1 MKNIGIVLAGGIGRR
16 FGGDRPKQYFEIC
29 GTEMIAYSIELFRA
43 AKTIDDFVVV
53 LNEEEFGARRIE
65 RQYGVRAVCGGDT
78 RNQSFKNALDYVA
91 ANFPD
96 CEKVVENNAAC
107 PLTRP
112 ETIDE
117 FIRLLDEYDYVQTT
131 MKITDAL
138 GSYKDRSVNRDDYF
152 LIQAPD
158 AYRFREIYDCFD
170 PRHPNGHPAVQLPQ
184 SAKGYN
190 FFSSG
195 PVLKVTNPDDIAL
208 AEFYMTRVG
217 GRKTAITFGVFDL
230 LHYGHF
236 ELFRRIKDLVGGEG
250 RVYVMLQSDE
260 WVSKFKDVK
269 LVYDYQTRKKMIET
283 LRTVDKVIPYDAVGV
298 DAVKDVDFDVLVVG
312 PEHTNERFQRLFKWC
327 AENGKE
333 VVSLPRTSGVSTT
346 LLKEMIREL

>member
-29 GTEMIAYSIELFRA
+29 GKEMIAYSIELFRA

-53 LNEEEFGARRIE
+53 LNEEEFGAGRIE

-190 FFSSG
+190 FFSPG

-208 AEFYMTRVG
+208 AEFYISRVMG
-217 GRKTAITFGVFDL
+217 
-230 LHYGHF
+230 
-236 ELFRRIKDLVGGEG
+236 
-250 RVYVMLQSDE
+250 
-260 WVSKFKDVK
+260 
-269 LVYDYQTRKKMIET
+269 
-283 LRTVDKVIPYDAVGV
+283 
-298 DAVKDVDFDVLVVG
+298 
-312 PEHTNERFQRLFKWC
+312 
-327 AENGKE
+327 
-333 VVSLPRTSGVSTT
+333 
-346 LLKEMIREL
+346 